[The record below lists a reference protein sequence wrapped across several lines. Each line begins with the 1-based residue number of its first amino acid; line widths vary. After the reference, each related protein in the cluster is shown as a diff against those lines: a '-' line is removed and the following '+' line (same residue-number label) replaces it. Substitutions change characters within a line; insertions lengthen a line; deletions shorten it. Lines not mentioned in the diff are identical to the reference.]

1 MKKSVIALIT
11 VTALVCLSALAFA
24 GPRGGKGQGQLNNI
38 SPENRAT
45 IQKIIEAH
53 QDKLYEL
60 REKIW
65 AKHAELQAL
74 SASGKAEKSDIQG
87 LVGDISKLRDAM
99 NKERQAIRADIEK
112 QTGLKGFGPGGYHRG
127 MGGGYGYADDATC
140 PGGGMGQGFG
150 RSAGMCSGGN
160 CN

>member
-1 MKKSVIALIT
+1 MNKRIITLIA
-11 VTALVCLSALAFA
+11 VVALVSLSAIAFA
-24 GPRGGKGQGQLNNI
+24 APRAGRGAGQNAGNVT
-38 SPENRAT
+38 PENRVA

-74 SASGKAEKSDIQG
+74 SASGKAEKADIQN
-87 LVGDISKLRDAM
+87 LVGDISKLREAM
-99 NKERQAIRADIEK
+99 HQERLTIRAEIEK

-127 MGGGYGYADDATC
+127 GFGGGYGDYEAC
-140 PGGGMGQGFG
+140 PGGGMGKGFG
-150 RSAGMCSGGN
+150 RGAGLCSGGN